1 MKKFVIALIVSAA
14 PAMVFAQTAG
24 NGGFHHGAHHHDFAK
39 MAAKLNLSDAQKQQ
53 MKDIR
58 TADRAN
64 NKQLYADFHAKL
76 QQFQALKEANDPK
89 AADVK
94 AELEAMKPQIKAA
107 RKASRQ
113 AMLNVLTPEQRAEL
127 KSSKDSKEGHGFGRG
142 HGAAFQALNLTA
154 EQKAA
159 IKQASKNIHAEN
171 KDLFATVKAKK
182 QELHALKQAGDPK
195 AADVKAELEALRPQ
209 MKAVRQKEHEAFR
222 SVLTPEQQS
231 QLEQWKA
238 ERQSSRRN
246 GR

>member
-127 KSSKDSKEGHGFGRG
+127 KSSKDSKWSHGFGHGRG
-142 HGAAFQALNLTA
+142 AEALSALNLTA

-159 IKQASKNIHAEN
+159 IK
-171 KDLFATVKAKK
+171 
-182 QELHALKQAGDPK
+182 
-195 AADVKAELEALRPQ
+195 
-209 MKAVRQKEHEAFR
+209 
-222 SVLTPEQQS
+222 
-231 QLEQWKA
+231 
-238 ERQSSRRN
+238 
-246 GR
+246 